1 MMTKAFGHLVVL
13 LVLCA
18 AVLSAQSDRGSIRG
32 TVHDA
37 SGGVIPAVKVTAS
50 NVATGVQTTVT
61 STDSGNYNIP
71 QLPPGQY
78 IVMAEKSGFKKLIRE
93 NVSVEVS
100 GVAGLDLSLDIGAV
114 TDSVTVQAE
123 APALKSE
130 TTDVSTFVSSKAFN
144 DLPINAGGGRAPEN
158 MLYLTPG
165 FTGNTFDAHINGSQ
179 TLSKEIQIDGMS
191 TVIAEV
197 QGDPRTLTFP
207 PDAVQEM
214 SVLTSNY
221 PAEYGTSGGGV
232 ERMVIKSGT
241 NALHG
246 SAWEFLRNEKLD
258 ARGFFNSNRS
268 VHHENEYG
276 FVAGGPAYIPKVYDG
291 RNKTFWFT
299 SFNWYKNRGGAQ
311 NSIAS
316 VPDDAMRGGDLSGLK
331 NPDGSLLQI
340 YDPNTTTTDAN
351 GNLTRLPFAGNIIP
365 DDRISAV
372 SKAVLSYV
380 PHAKINQPFNNYAAS
395 GNSKADNRNFT
406 FKADHYIT
414 ATHRLSATYND
425 GRNLDNGPFAQLPHP
440 VASTRNG
447 TNTQKTARAT
457 YDWSIT
463 PAILNQFKAGFNRQ
477 HQLLIGEE
485 IATNYG
491 QKVGISGINN
501 GFPVVDSWTFTPLA
515 QNQDE
520 IQPISNT
527 FLVADSLSWTRGK
540 HNLKFGFDF
549 RKLQHQGIYP
559 SRPAHFNFGTGLTAF
574 PSGDLRTNTGA
585 AYASFLLGGV
595 DSSSMYINDVVQGAR
610 WTYLAFYVQDD
621 FKLTPRLTLNLGLRW
636 DSYTPVREVYDRQS
650 VMDPTAPNPAAGG
663 ILGAYVFAGEGSAP
677 RTGTSRLTTAQD
689 TYKKAFGPR
698 LGLAYKLSERFVIR
712 TAYGISYAPGGALA
726 GGNNFGALDGYSG
739 QASFQT
745 KDNGLTPA
753 FNWNGGFPQN
763 FDHPPFINAGLNV
776 GGGANMWGDKA
787 VIPAQRQDWNF
798 GTQYQLKAGM
808 LLDVS
813 YVGAKTTRL
822 NTGAFNVNQTPTQ
835 YLSLG
840 SDLLNKSIYDPAVA
854 AKGFTAPYAGFNGSL
869 AQALRPFP
877 QYLGIGMLQTANIG
891 NATYNSLQVKME
903 KQFSKG
909 LFLLTT
915 YTFSKSITDANS
927 SLGGFFSPSSRD
939 QYNRSLEKALAVYNS
954 PHRFV
959 TAFNYELPIGPG
971 KALLNVKGPVG
982 KVLQGWQVNGI
993 LTYNSGT
1000 PIQIGVN
1007 NSLPLFNGGNTP
1019 DSTGQDPRTGV
1030 SGGSFDPAKD
1040 KYLNIN
1046 AFAVPGNGQIG
1057 TSGQVLP
1064 NTRNFFN
1071 MNEDFGILKRT
1082 YITET
1087 MNVELRFE
1095 MFNAFNRVIFG
1106 GPDSNISSPNFGTV
1120 SGQGNG
1126 PRNGQV
1132 ALKFNF

>member
-50 NVATGVQTTVT
+50 NVGTGVQTTVT

-93 NVSVEVS
+93 NVSVEIS
-100 GVAGLDLSLDIGAV
+100 GVAGLDLSLEIGAV

-123 APALKSE
+123 APSLKSE

-246 SAWEFLRNEKLD
+246 SGWEFLRNEKLD
-258 ARGFFNSNRS
+258 ARGFFNSARS

-291 RNKTFWFT
+291 RNKTFWFS

-311 NSIAS
+311 NSVAS
-316 VPDDAMRGGDLSGLK
+316 VPDDAMRAGDLSGLT
-331 NPDGSLLQI
+331 NADGSLKQI
-340 YDPNTTTTDAN
+340 YDPTTTRTDSS
-351 GNLTRLPFAGNIIP
+351 GNLVRDPFPGNIIP
-365 DDRISAV
+365 DDRISPV
-372 SKAVLSYV
+372 SKAILSYV
-380 PHAKINQPFNNYAAS
+380 PNAKINQPFNNYSAS

-414 ATHRLSATYND
+414 SSHRLSATYND
-425 GRNLDNGPFAQLPHP
+425 GRNLDNGPYAQLPHP

-457 YDWSIT
+457 YDWSIS

-477 HQLLIGEE
+477 HQYLIGEE

-501 GFPVVDSWTFTPLA
+501 GFPVVSGWEFTPLA

-549 RKLQHQGIYP
+549 RKLQHQGVYP
-559 SRPAHFNFGTGLTAF
+559 SRPAQFGFGTGETAF
-574 PSGDLRTNTGA
+574 PSGDLRTTTGSG
-585 AYASFLLGGV
+585 YAGFLLGAV
-595 DSSSMYINDVVQGAR
+595 DGSTMYINDVVQGAR

-621 FKLTPRLTLNLGLRW
+621 FKLTPRITLNLGLRW
-636 DSYTPVREVYDRQS
+636 DSYTPVQEVFDRQS

-663 ILGAYVFAGEGSAP
+663 IPGAYVFAGEGSAP
-677 RTGTSRLTTAQD
+677 HTGTDRLTTAQN

-698 LGLAYKLSERFVIR
+698 LGLAYKLSDRFVIR

-726 GGNNFGALDGYSG
+726 GGNNFGSLDGYSG
-739 QASFQT
+739 QANFQT

-753 FNWNGGFPQN
+753 YNWNNGFPQN
-763 FDHPPFINAGLNV
+763 FDHPPFIQAGLNV
-776 GGGANMWGDKA
+776 GSGATMWGDKA
-787 VIPAQRQDWNF
+787 AIPAQRQDWNF

-822 NTGAFNVNQTPTQ
+822 NTGAFNINQTPTQ

-854 AKGFTAPYAGFNGSL
+854 AKGFTAPYSGFVGSL

-877 QYLGIGMLQTANIG
+877 QYLGVGQQNTSNVG

-927 SLGGFFSPSSRD
+927 SLGGFFSPGARD

-971 KALLNVKGPVG
+971 KALLNVKGPIG

-1007 NSLPLFNGGNTP
+1007 NTLPLFNGGNTP
-1019 DSTGQDPRTGV
+1019 DSVTGQDPRTGV
-1030 SGGSFDPAKD
+1030 SGGSFDPAK
-1040 KYLNIN
+1040 
-1046 AFAVPGNGQIG
+1046 
-1057 TSGQVLP
+1057 
-1064 NTRNFFN
+1064 
-1071 MNEDFGILKRT
+1071 
-1082 YITET
+1082 
-1087 MNVELRFE
+1087 
-1095 MFNAFNRVIFG
+1095 
-1106 GPDSNISSPNFGTV
+1106 
-1120 SGQGNG
+1120 
-1126 PRNGQV
+1126 
-1132 ALKFNF
+1132 